1 MKESGSMG
9 GPLGVNGESLI
20 TGGAGVGKAADGDD
34 STD

>member
-9 GPLGVNGESLI
+9 GPLGGNGESLI
-20 TGGAGVGKAADGDD
+20 TGAGIGKAADGDD